1 MPLRPPSAIRVVR
14 SILIALIALGPAGAS
29 AAAPQ
34 KQVLVLY
41 STRADAQ
48 IAIVGE
54 RMLPRILADGLDDSV
69 DYYSEFIDQSR
80 FPDARYDGELR
91 DFLAF
96 KYKSHDLS
104 LIIAMNDG
112 VLQFLERH
120 RNQLFPATPVVFLS
134 RMPSTRRAPN
144 STGVVATV
152 NLSGTLDLALILQPD
167 TQRVFVVSGTGDQ
180 SYGDLARTQF
190 APYAQRVAITYLSAL
205 PIDQL
210 EARVRSL
217 PAHSI
222 VYYLVVNRDRTG
234 GNVHPLDFLERLAAV
249 ANAPTYCWVD
259 SAMGRRIVGGNLKD
273 QRKETE
279 MVGALALRVLRGES
293 VDGIPPVVADSSVR
307 QVDWRE
313 LRRWRIPESRVP
325 AGTVV
330 LFREATAWQ
339 RYRTYIIGALLLL
352 LAQTALIVGLLL
364 QRTRRR
370 QAERL
375 VRANRAE
382 LQTSYGRIRD
392 LVARLLNAQEAERSR
407 IARDLH
413 DDIGQRMAVLAIDLE
428 LLRVAG
434 QPDTDTLAVDAAA
447 HVQEIARS
455 VRDMS
460 HRLHPARLRLIG
472 LQATLSAL
480 LREMRQPGLLLTFTH
495 DDVPPNLP
503 TDLMLCMFRV
513 AQEALG
519 NAIKYSGGHE
529 VSIHLRGAAD
539 ALTLTV
545 TDDGSGFD
553 VDRVWGKGLGLVS
566 MAERVEALGG
576 TLTVISRPGA
586 GTRLEVSV
594 PLQSAQDAETMAV

>member
-1 MPLRPPSAIRVVR
+1 M
-14 SILIALIALGPAGAS
+14 IALGPAGAS
-29 AAAPQ
+29 AAAAQ

-41 STRADAQ
+41 STRPDAQ

-54 RMLPRILADGLDDSV
+54 RVLPRILADGLNDGV

-80 FPDARYDGELR
+80 FPDARYDDALR
-91 DFLAF
+91 DFLTF
-96 KYKSHDLS
+96 KYNAHNLG

-112 VLQFLERH
+112 VLGFLERH
-120 RNQLFPATPVVFLS
+120 RDELFPATPVVFLS
-134 RMPSTRRAPN
+134 RLPSTRRAPN

-152 NLSGTLDLALILQPD
+152 NLSGTLDLALALQPD
-167 TQRVFVVSGTGDQ
+167 TQRVFVVSGSGDR
-180 SYGDLARTQF
+180 SYEDLARTQF
-190 APYAQRVAITYLSAL
+190 ASYAPRLEITYLSAL

-222 VYYLVVNRDRTG
+222 IYYLVVNRDGTG
-234 GNVHPLDFLERLAAV
+234 NNVHPLDFLERLAAV

-273 QRKETE
+273 QGKETE
-279 MVGALALRVLRGES
+279 MVGELAVRVLRGEPA
-293 VDGIPPVVADSSVR
+293 DRLPPVVADSDVR

-330 LFREATAWQ
+330 LFREATVWQ
-339 RYRTYIIGALLLL
+339 RYRTYIVGALLVL
-352 LAQTALIVGLLL
+352 LAQTALIVGLLV
-364 QRTRRR
+364 QSARRR

-375 VRANRAE
+375 VRASRAE

-392 LVARLLNAQEAERSR
+392 LVGRLLNAQEAERSR

-434 QPDTDTLAVDAAA
+434 KPDTDTLAVDAAA
-447 HVQEIARS
+447 NVQEIARS

-480 LREMRQPGLLLTFTH
+480 LREVRQPGLLLTFTH
-495 DDVPPNLP
+495 DNVPMNLP
-503 TDLMLCMFRV
+503 TDLMLCIFRV

-519 NAIKYSGGHE
+519 NAVKYSGGHE
-529 VSIHLRGAAD
+529 VSIHLGGAAD

-545 TDDGSGFD
+545 ADDGSGFD
-553 VDRVWGKGLGLVS
+553 VDAAWGKGLGLVS

-576 TLTVISRPGA
+576 TLTVTSRPGA
-586 GTRLEVSV
+586 GTRLEVRV
-594 PLQSAQDAETMAV
+594 PLQQSAQDAETMAV